1 MVEIAVF
8 MIDFFWSLST
18 SPSSNQE
25 CIDMPISLHRPPPT
39 PLGALAS
46 LPWHWNGA
54 TCLQLYLWSSQV
66 RSSSFAC
73 HLPHFDMLNQ
83 KREKDSRLNKS
94 FDFSMAHMIKINLLI
109 VDIGS
114 YPRVSTFAGWSCW
127 KTWKWLIC
135 IMYTHIPFPH
145 THLLLLQRPP
155 PYSTPPGVEWDHAL
169 VLA

>member
-1 MVEIAVF
+1 MFADSVAWLLSSKLYPLLPPQIKNALTCPF
-8 MIDFFWSLST
+8 LST
-18 SPSSNQE
+18 PPS
-25 CIDMPISLHRPPPT
+25 T

-46 LPWHWNGA
+46 LPCHWNGA

-83 KREKDSRLNKS
+83 KRETDSRLNKS

-114 YPRVSTFAGWSCW
+114 YPRVSTFAQWSCW

-155 PYSTPPGVEWDHAL
+155 PHSHLGWSGITL
-169 VLA
+169 LC